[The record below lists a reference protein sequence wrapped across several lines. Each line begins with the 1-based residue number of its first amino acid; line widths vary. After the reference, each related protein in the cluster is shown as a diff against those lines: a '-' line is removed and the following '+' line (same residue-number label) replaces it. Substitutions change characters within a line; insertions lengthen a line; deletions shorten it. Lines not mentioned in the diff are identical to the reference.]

1 MPFDSVRELIALQK
15 ETIPD
20 LSKVLAP
27 ILVAHGELDG
37 TARPRDAHR
46 IHAEVGSQE
55 KELFLL
61 ARSGHVAT
69 VDYDG
74 PALAR
79 AAADFLARR

>member
-1 MPFDSVRELIALQK
+1 VPGLS
-15 ETIPD
+15 TIRT
-20 LSKVLAP
+20 P
-27 ILVAHGELDG
+27 ILIAHGELDR
-37 TARPRDAHR
+37 TARPGDARR
-46 IHAEVGSQE
+46 IYSEVESKE
-55 KELFLL
+55 KELFML